1 MRGPTVTVA
10 ARATSFVKFT
20 PRSVSS
26 ARVRERQ
33 SFSSA
38 EPAVAGDGFYQRL
51 DPEGH
56 EASYV
61 NMYCPLAGKVLRRSD
76 DGT

>member
-1 MRGPTVTVA
+1 MRRPTVTVA

-20 PRSVSS
+20 PRLISS

-33 SFSSA
+33 SFPSA
-38 EPAVAGDGFYQRL
+38 EPAVAGDGSCQRL

-56 EASYV
+56 VGILGEYV
-61 NMYCPLAGKVLRRSD
+61 LPVGR
-76 DGT
+76 